1 MKAAL
6 ALLMLALS
14 ACNGVGAPPENA
26 AVPQDLETA
35 AIERGMVRDPKD
47 TEIAGLYARDTDRV
61 CIVPDGQGYRIGAF
75 VDYGDRITC
84 SGKGS
89 VTRVGE
95 KLRIDLGGEGDDRCS
110 FEARFDGDKIYFP
123 GNVPDACAKLCAR
136 RASYAGLEVS
146 RMSESVAEASAMR
159 DSQGRQLCA
168 GGK

>member
-1 MKAAL
+1 MKWAL
-6 ALLMLALS
+6 ALLLMLA
-14 ACNGVGAPPENA
+14 ACKGANAPPENA
-26 AVPQDLETA
+26 AVPQDLESA

-84 SGKGS
+84 SGKGTVS
-89 VTRVGE
+89 RVGE
-95 KLRIDLGGEGDDRCS
+95 KLRVDLGGEGDERCS
-110 FEARFDGDKIYFP
+110 FDARFDGDKIYFP
-123 GNVPDACAKLCAR
+123 GNVPDACTKLCAR

-146 RMSESVAEASAMR
+146 RMSESTAEASAMR